1 MIMPY
6 HFLSGIYKLP
16 PSEYKKFEET
26 GSYIKIIPYYNN
38 KYYTE
43 REIIY
48 TENFYKAY
56 EFNLN
61 KRGGSSGKIS
71 FNIPLDNININDK
84 VEYFLNGT
92 KKFVGY
98 IESIDNS
105 GLNVTVIP
113 IWGRLIHQYIQGDL
127 ILESTKGVLDI
138 VLSLREKIE
147 EMGIIFDEKNI
158 DLNNDKQITISF
170 SGKNVSDILDEVEE
184 NISKSYSWGVDINNT
199 FYFKEFSNIPTKKL
213 NWHNNHF
220 SESEYTEDSSDLV
233 SRYIIK
239 MKDSITDE
247 NGEVKEVYRALPK
260 IVGADK
266 LYPAIPL
273 EKEIGIKTDIFELN
287 YKLENYD
294 LAYEYVYQFLTNQE
308 KKESVQLKNINYN
321 LTDININECVEC
333 ILKPTNNFYKI
344 IDFNDFTIIESHL
357 NDIYSSDIIDIDSS
371 IETRKYPN
379 YKQQNSVK
387 LSDIDKYY
395 KDVCNHVY
403 NITKIAIFFS
413 DGLEDK
419 ESNVSALFQV
429 EDGEHTQRKY
439 CKNGFALFDV
449 SGYDKRNIIITSK
462 RSNILYEKFIC
473 FFDCGSKTVEMN
485 VRSINYKFEN
495 NHLIVDAELSKMNV
509 KRTNY
514 LYDQEERRKKLES
527 LLTYSE
533 S

>member
-1 MIMPY
+1 MMMPY

-199 FYFKEFSNIPTKKL
+199 FYFKEFSNISTKKL

-239 MKDSITDE
+239 VKDSITDE
-247 NGEVKEVYRALPK
+247 NGDKNTYTFNIKRLDVGEAKYVKESDSTAKNIEVIGQKFTYNVKKKSYTLVVSGNVTKLDINVTPNYEKATVNISGNNNLKNKSRIVIKVTSEDGTSETKYYITINKKFDIVENKDLIITI
-260 IVGADK
+260 IVGV
-266 LYPAIPL
+266 LVVSLIIAIL
-273 EKEIGIKTDIFELN
+273 
-287 YKLENYD
+287 
-294 LAYEYVYQFLTNQE
+294 V
-308 KKESVQLKNINYN
+308 
-321 LTDININECVEC
+321 
-333 ILKPTNNFYKI
+333 TNNK
-344 IDFNDFTIIESHL
+344 
-357 NDIYSSDIIDIDSS
+357 
-371 IETRKYPN
+371 
-379 YKQQNSVK
+379 
-387 LSDIDKYY
+387 
-395 KDVCNHVY
+395 
-403 NITKIAIFFS
+403 
-413 DGLEDK
+413 
-419 ESNVSALFQV
+419 
-429 EDGEHTQRKY
+429 
-439 CKNGFALFDV
+439 KNKKV
-449 SGYDKRNIIITSK
+449 T
-462 RSNILYEKFIC
+462 
-473 FFDCGSKTVEMN
+473 TV
-485 VRSINYKFEN
+485 V
-495 NHLIVDAELSKMNV
+495 
-509 KRTNY
+509 
-514 LYDQEERRKKLES
+514 QE
-527 LLTYSE
+527 
-533 S
+533 